1 MIKVRY
7 RDPNELSPGLHAAAE
22 RIGRNTTV
30 YLLSGLTAQE
40 RQAALRRLRL
50 SARMGHCPPLPAAQL
65 GLALFADRIR
75 TSVGQTGAVFRSHPA
90 GSTVPVMA
98 VSAGVIVFLLFST
111 VSIHVLH
118 PVSEPVPL
126 PSSGPAPAVT
136 AFAAPMPRSSQAL
149 AAGGLGQAGQADS
162 VGGHQTQTK
171 SGSSGSSTF
180 IWPTI
185 SGTDSGAGDGA
196 VAVTGSIALT
206 SSSTDTDS
214 ASGTG
219 TGSGTPGGGPPGRGG
234 RSGGTGPRG
243 GGPRGDNGSA
253 SGGGDGPDGFQSS
266 RHDHGADSDAAPAPA
281 DSASPSPTASPT
293 ASPTITPSPDPS
305 ASSDGDPCLDVGPL
319 GICLDI

>member
-219 TGSGTPGGGPPGRGG
+219 TGSGTPGGPPGRGG

-253 SGGGDGPDGFQSS
+253 SGGDGPDGLQSS
-266 RHDHGADSDAAPAPA
+266 RHDHGADSDAASAPA
-281 DSASPSPTASPT
+281 DSASPSPT